1 MFYNSGSEN
10 SKTKNLDNSFI
21 KIVENWF
28 SRFFQKSEE
37 VQAKE

>member
-1 MFYNSGSEN
+1 MFYNSGSKN

-28 SRFFQKSEE
+28 SQFFQKSEE
-37 VQAKE
+37 VQTKE